1 MFESTAHQSLFKA
14 QSCTTRFGIIFTRK
28 AKTIYMS
35 INILLKFILST
46 SVQCSTTKG
55 FQFNLWPLQTS
66 LLPLRAMVSCIS
78 RTRDFWLKISAKRC
92 GLYTS
97 FYGMLHIHFPCFVS
111 LWFKEQDTDTL
122 YSTKNNFVS
131 LCTITCKNS
140 GDMSTQHFGQLNFG
154 IRWHNCRWLDQFQCT
169 FH

>member
-14 QSCTTRFGIIFTRK
+14 KSCTTRFGIIFTRK

-46 SVQCSTTKG
+46 SVQCSTTEG

-97 FYGMLHIHFPCFVS
+97 FYGIHMWFILNCPTPKMNDIDFKTMLSHFD
-111 LWFKEQDTDTL
+111 LNGHTL
-122 YSTKNNFVS
+122 GCHPQSQKLEPPFTA
-131 LCTITCKNS
+131 L
-140 GDMSTQHFGQLNFG
+140 
-154 IRWHNCRWLDQFQCT
+154 
-169 FH
+169 

>member
-1 MFESTAHQSLFKA
+1 MLNMWLEISSYWKTSLHPYYTFIA
-14 QSCTTRFGIIFTRK
+14 LVLYHWR
-28 AKTIYMS
+28 
-35 INILLKFILST
+35 LKNVIQYSL
-46 SVQCSTTKG
+46 
-55 FQFNLWPLQTS
+55 NWPLFHCS
-66 LLPLRAMVSCIS
+66 SMVQVWDILHIYTACFVSS
-78 RTRDFWLKISAKRC
+78 SFNEKR
-92 GLYTS
+92 
-97 FYGMLHIHFPCFVS
+97 MLHIHSPCFVS

-140 GDMSTQHFGQLNFG
+140 GDMSTQHFGQLNFS

>member
-14 QSCTTRFGIIFTRK
+14 KSCTTRFGIIFTRK

-46 SVQCSTTKG
+46 SVQCSTTEG

-97 FYGMLHIHFPCFVS
+97 FYGNIFS
-111 LWFKEQDTDTL
+111 
-122 YSTKNNFVS
+122 
-131 LCTITCKNS
+131 
-140 GDMSTQHFGQLNFG
+140 
-154 IRWHNCRWLDQFQCT
+154 RWLEVGQVHHSHLFFGVICIILRE
-169 FH
+169 FFGKILIVWSI

>member
-14 QSCTTRFGIIFTRK
+14 KSCTTRFGIIFTRK

-46 SVQCSTTKG
+46 SVQCSTTEG
-55 FQFNLWPLQTS
+55 FQFNLWPLQAS

-78 RTRDFWLKISAKRC
+78 CTRDFWLKISAKRC

-97 FYGMLHIHFPCFVS
+97 FYGIDDMHLLTWYKDVCS
-111 LWFKEQDTDTL
+111 T
-122 YSTKNNFVS
+122 STKQELAS
-131 LCTITCKNS
+131 LLPQTRRVTLK
-140 GDMSTQHFGQLNFG
+140 
-154 IRWHNCRWLDQFQCT
+154 
-169 FH
+169 

>member
-1 MFESTAHQSLFKA
+1 MLSFHSHSQRYRASLVIIPKWLL
-14 QSCTTRFGIIFTRK
+14 QWCTQHSRETILPIIIFTRK

-46 SVQCSTTKG
+46 SVQCSTTEG
-55 FQFNLWPLQTS
+55 FQFNLWPLQAS

-97 FYGMLHIHFPCFVS
+97 FYGNFFLSATSRSNV
-111 LWFKEQDTDTL
+111 WREQQL
-122 YSTKNNFVS
+122 STYKH
-131 LCTITCKNS
+131 S
-140 GDMSTQHFGQLNFG
+140 GIVPSTFSCSF
-154 IRWHNCRWLDQFQCT
+154 IWH
-169 FH
+169 